1 MDRFD
6 GETAELR
13 LTIEK
18 FENRTKSKFVNLGS
32 DEETDAAINAFFTD
46 KRKVTNLVTFAQ
58 GGAALGLSQILLTSP
73 PTVTSVKVTPQLQ

>member
-18 FENRTKSKFVNLGS
+18 FENRTKSKFVALGS
-32 DEETDAAINAFFTD
+32 EEETDAAISAFFTD
-46 KRKVTNLVTFAQ
+46 KRKVLSHICTGSGST
-58 GGAALGLSQILLTSP
+58 GAKP
-73 PTVTSVKVTPQLQ
+73 NF